1 MILFLTEISEA
12 GIHGTEVYIF
22 LSSGEMRKLI
32 LMSVSQAVS
41 LLISRKLWHLAAQVC
56 ATYSQSIIASH
67 SIKHLSRTMMKD
79 LVENIQN
86 GCQSEY
92 EEKVLHV
99 FEKITAEA
107 ASSSETE
114 GSDISRSRSSS
125 GASIIRL
132 DSGIYQIKPSKSS
145 ASLDSW
151 NETGSQDELDSGL
164 SFPAKIP
171 STAHEVIVTVQDENE
186 SEKDFNSNEM
196 SKLCQEESGVEKQSM
211 EQLEESENVC
221 LMNGNHMEE
230 NDSSELAHQ
239 SSLNTDNL
247 HSLINTD
254 DIFAEDEVLVPRGSG
269 KSFSKKLETTGG
281 SNRTSDEKLNTFDGI
296 FTNGEVMSGQMKE
309 EKIDVVPV
317 QEKGITINTIA
328 LHVSKLQ
335 VLLSFIF
342 ILMSSFYVNEP
353 LICTQ

>member
-1 MILFLTEISEA
+1 
-12 GIHGTEVYIF
+12 
-22 LSSGEMRKLI
+22 MRKLI

-151 NETGSQDELDSGL
+151 NETGSQDELDSAL
-164 SFPAKIP
+164 SFTAKIP
-171 STAHEVIVTVQDENE
+171 AHEVIVTVQDENE

-196 SKLCQEESGVEKQSM
+196 SKLCQEESSGEKQSM
-211 EQLEESENVC
+211 EQSEESENVC
-221 LMNGNHMEE
+221 LMNGNHKEE
-230 NDSSELAHQ
+230 TDSPELTHQ
-239 SSLNTDNL
+239 SSLNKDNL

-269 KSFSKKLETTGG
+269 KSPSKKLETTGG
-281 SNRTSDEKLNTFDGI
+281 SNQISDEKLNTFDGI
-296 FTNGEVMSGQMKE
+296 FTNGEVMNGQMKE
-309 EKIDVVPV
+309 EKIDIVPV
-317 QEKGITINTIA
+317 QEKGITINTVA
-328 LHVSKLQ
+328 LHVSNLHF
-335 VLLSFIF
+335 LYIF
-342 ILMSSFYVNEP
+342 TNVFLF
-353 LICTQ
+353 LCKCTINMHPVGN